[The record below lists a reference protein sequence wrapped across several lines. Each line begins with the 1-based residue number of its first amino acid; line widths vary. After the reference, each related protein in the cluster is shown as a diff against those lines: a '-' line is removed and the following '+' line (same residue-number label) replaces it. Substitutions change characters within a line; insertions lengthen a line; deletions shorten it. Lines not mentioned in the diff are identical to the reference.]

1 MEIMVI
7 LVAGLLVLGPK
18 RLPEAARQIGKAMAE
33 LRRVT
38 GGFQAEMRDAFETT
52 VSADPEPAPPAAV
65 TPPPTPPAPAT
76 PADTELHVSEDEDN
90 DDAAGDAADGADTVV
105 EQEPTATMPPLTT
118 AEVLPMDPDVHDGDP
133 SRN

>member
-18 RLPEAARQIGKAMAE
+18 RLPEAARQVGKAMAE

-38 GGFQAEMRDAFETT
+38 GGFQAEMRDAFQTT
-52 VSADPEPAPPAAV
+52 ISADPEPAPPAAI
-65 TPPPTPPAPAT
+65 TPPAAPPAPAT
-76 PADTELHVSEDEDN
+76 PADTELHVSEEPDDRVG
-90 DDAAGDAADGADTVV
+90 DDASEAPGDDIGA
-105 EQEPTATMPPLTT
+105 PPPITT
-118 AEVLPMDPDVHDGDP
+118 AGILPADPDVHDGDP

>member
-1 MEIMVI
+1 VGSIGPMEIMVI

-38 GGFQAEMRDAFETT
+38 GGFQAEIKDAFENTI
-52 VSADPEPAPPAAV
+52 SADPEPAPPAAV
-65 TPPPTPPAPAT
+65 TPPSTPPAPAT
-76 PADTELHVSEDEDN
+76 PADTEIHVTDTDDEDE
-90 DDAAGDAADGADTVV
+90 A
-105 EQEPTATMPPLTT
+105 PPVPPVPPITT
-118 AEVLPMDPDVHDGDP
+118 AGVMPADPAVGDGDP

>member
-18 RLPEAARQIGKAMAE
+18 RLPEAARQVGKAMAE

-38 GGFQAEMRDAFETT
+38 GGFQAEMRDAFQTT
-52 VSADPEPAPPAAV
+52 VSADPEPAPPAAI
-65 TPPPTPPAPAT
+65 TPPATPPTPAT
-76 PADTELHVSEDEDN
+76 PADTELHVSEDAGAETGEEPEV
-90 DDAAGDAADGADTVV
+90 AA
-105 EQEPTATMPPLTT
+105 PPPPPITT
-118 AEVLPMDPDVHDGDP
+118 AGILPADPDARDGDP

>member
-52 VSADPEPAPPAAV
+52 ISADPEPAPPL
-65 TPPPTPPAPAT
+65 PIT
-76 PADTELHVSEDEDN
+76 PADTELHVTG
-90 DDAAGDAADGADTVV
+90 DDAGDDPADAPGGQDEAH
-105 EQEPTATMPPLTT
+105 EEPAPPTTT
-118 AEVLPMDPDVHDGDP
+118 AAVLPADPAAHDGDP